1 MARARRGIR
10 IIGGQWR
17 GSRLPIADSN
27 AIRPTPDRVRETL
40 FNWLRDDVSGAR
52 CLDLFAGS
60 GALGLEA
67 ASRGAAHVVLLER
80 DRNAFLTL
88 EQSCERLHAATVE
101 PVMAGALE
109 WLENAD
115 QRERLEVIPVA
126 PLEAPEH
133 RSLIDSLLRNLDMK
147 LVSDNMP
154 VMFVL
159 KATEQLTS
167 DSKRRRHDAA
177 GIAGMHTF
185 LQDIDC

>member
-67 ASRGAAHVVLLER
+67 ASRGAAHVVLVEH

-109 WLENAD
+109 WLAGPP
-115 QRERLEVIPVA
+115 QRFDLVFVDP
-126 PLEAPEH
+126 PF
-133 RSLIDSLLRNLDMK
+133 DSGLWSQVLGLLRAGWLN
-147 LVSDNMP
+147 DNARVYLETP
-154 VMFVL
+154 KHGVEIDHHWQVV
-159 KATEQLTS
+159 KSGQTS
-167 DSKRRRHDAA
+167 QTRYALLSQAS
-177 GIAGMHTF
+177 
-185 LQDIDC
+185 